1 MKMVREF
8 PVTASPLLQN
18 TKIPINGCTQC
29 SMTNLSP
36 GLPTSDRCS
45 IPSLDTD
52 MRPIQTAKAASQ
64 HSLCQ
69 QLSTRAAQ
77 DALLGLPTHLQP
89 VENAVVLKRSVP
101 GAPTPKHCRSSSA
114 PRALSQKEKQ
124 QLPSTTSILPT
135 SLGPLLCSA
144 SPKVAQKEIY
154 HKNHIYPFHNNTEQ
168 EISHGLIKH
177 TGEKKASKKLLKY
190 HLIKMKA
197 STKVTA
203 AHPRCTAGPS
213 P

>member
-1 MKMVREF
+1 MKTVREF

-101 GAPTPKHCRSSSA
+101 EAPTPKHCRSSSA

-124 QLPSTTSILPT
+124 QLPSTTSILPHEFGAVT
-135 SLGPLLCSA
+135 LQCFTQSGTERFIIKIVFTHFTIIQSRKSLM
-144 SPKVAQKEIY
+144 V
-154 HKNHIYPFHNNTEQ
+154 
-168 EISHGLIKH
+168 
-177 TGEKKASKKLLKY
+177 
-190 HLIKMKA
+190 
-197 STKVTA
+197 
-203 AHPRCTAGPS
+203 
-213 P
+213 